1 VDLADFKIR
10 RPEEPTELRR
20 QRLGFVL
27 RELASDV
34 VEERRRRLILEREVR
49 ELRAKLAAYEA
60 ADARS
65 RLAGC
70 RV

>member
-1 VDLADFKIR
+1 
-10 RPEEPTELRR
+10 
-20 QRLGFVL
+20 LGFVL

-65 RLAGC
+65 PLAGC